1 MMYNIFR
8 HFLSFSLFLH
18 FMPPN
23 NGCSFRFLYEY
34 LHFYIDNGMRNIFI
48 DKRMT
53 NYRDE
58 NKERETYLLG
68 EKVVMIK
75 HDHDFV
81 IMFTMISLYKARLL
95 WLKAQVYHKYDD
107 KCCHFKISWIYK
119 FFQQNTELQKWRY
132 IKLLSSIGFWR
143 SA

>member
-1 MMYNIFR
+1 MIMMSVLYDDILYIQTFP
-8 HFLSFSLFLH
+8 FVFTLVFIICKT
-18 FMPPN
+18 N
-23 NGCSFRFLYEY
+23 NGYSLWFLYKNF
-34 LHFYIDNGMRNIFI
+34 HFYIDNGMRNIFI

-81 IMFTMISLYKARLL
+81 IMFTMISLYNDRLL
-95 WLKAQVYHKYDD
+95 WLEAQLWYNYEDY
-107 KCCHFKISWIYK
+107 FISFDWDY
-119 FFQQNTELQKWRY
+119 WRFPN
-132 IKLLSSIGFWR
+132 SSINWI
-143 SA
+143 AL

>member
-1 MMYNIFR
+1 
-8 HFLSFSLFLH
+8 
-18 FMPPN
+18 
-23 NGCSFRFLYEY
+23 
-34 LHFYIDNGMRNIFI
+34 
-48 DKRMT
+48 MT

-107 KCCHFKISWIYK
+107 KCCPFKYKNYHEYTIMNIEIY
-119 FFQQNTELQKWRY
+119 QQNTELQK
-132 IKLLSSIGFWR
+132 
-143 SA
+143 

>member
-1 MMYNIFR
+1 MR
-8 HFLSFSLFLH
+8 A
-18 FMPPN
+18 N
-23 NGCSFRFLYEY
+23 NGCFFDFWMSISIFI
-34 LHFYIDNGMRNIFI
+34 IDNGMRNIFI

-81 IMFTMISLYKARLL
+81 IMFTMISLHNDRLL
-95 WLKAQVYHKYDD
+95 WLKAQ
-107 KCCHFKISWIYK
+107 
-119 FFQQNTELQKWRY
+119 L
-132 IKLLSSIGFWR
+132 
-143 SA
+143 

>member
-1 MMYNIFR
+1 MR
-8 HFLSFSLFLH
+8 A
-18 FMPPN
+18 N
-23 NGCSFRFLYEY
+23 NGCFYDFWMSISI
-34 LHFYIDNGMRNIFI
+34 FYIDNGMRNIFI

-81 IMFTMISLYKARLL
+81 IMFTMISLHNDRLL
-95 WLKAQVYHKYDD
+95 WLEAQ
-107 KCCHFKISWIYK
+107 
-119 FFQQNTELQKWRY
+119 L
-132 IKLLSSIGFWR
+132 
-143 SA
+143 